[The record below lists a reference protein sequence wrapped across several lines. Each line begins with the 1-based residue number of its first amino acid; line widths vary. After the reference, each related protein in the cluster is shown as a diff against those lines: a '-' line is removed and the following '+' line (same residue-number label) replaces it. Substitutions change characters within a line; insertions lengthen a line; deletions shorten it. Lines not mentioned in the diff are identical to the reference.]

1 MLTDNQDAWDTYM
14 QNPALDFSGQ
24 WWPGLDAQ
32 QQLQQQQGQTGVSPA
47 PVPAQITP
55 GGPADRVRPL
65 PRHPNLFF
73 LDSNNYGNGQPMSG
87 SYSNG
92 SPQQPNQGAPGQSAP

>member
-1 MLTDNQDAWDTYM
+1 M

-32 QQLQQQQGQTGVSPA
+32 QQQLQQQQAQAGVSPS

-55 GGPADRVRPL
+55 GVGDRIRPL
-65 PRHPNLFF
+65 ARHSNLFF
-73 LDSNNYGNGQPMSG
+73 LDSNNYGNGPPMPG
-87 SYSNG
+87 SYNNG
-92 SPQQPNQGAPGQSAP
+92 SPQQPNQGAPGQGAP